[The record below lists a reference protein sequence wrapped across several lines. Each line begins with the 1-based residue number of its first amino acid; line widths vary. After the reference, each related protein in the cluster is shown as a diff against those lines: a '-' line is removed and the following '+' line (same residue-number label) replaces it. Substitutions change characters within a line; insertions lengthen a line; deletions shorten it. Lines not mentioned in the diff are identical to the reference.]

1 MQPIKKLMV
10 VGEVFVGT
18 ADRPL
23 SNAAFDIRLREY
35 AQIFKELLYIG
46 PSDAPRDFRIGNI
59 QFVGTDL
66 YSKKMAH
73 RVRYALSAARREQ
86 FFSARINDF
95 TPDIVELRIPA
106 VFPLLAHRSVR
117 RCNVPIAVYVA
128 GDWQRAT
135 AATFRFPGAAL
146 LGHLLDRLQWPLIR
160 RSVVVVAGSALAAKY
175 RFLNDCYVYWSTT
188 HREVIRRPARF
199 PPRNLL
205 YVGRLEPL
213 KRVEDALLA
222 LQMLTSSGRDFTLTI
237 VGDGIGR
244 SASEELARKLGVAD
258 RVHFVGYVHDE
269 AQKRALYLA
278 SDILVFPSL
287 SEGSPKV
294 LPEAMAHGVVP
305 IAIRDVGGIGQI
317 IRDGVNGFL
326 ARPRDPAHI
335 ASLVR
340 RLLDSERLLHD
351 MMEAGY
357 EYAAEHTL
365 THEVRKQWAHVE
377 ARLAEQPSLARS

>member
-1 MQPIKKLMV
+1 MEPSKKLMV
-10 VGEVFVGT
+10 VGEVFVRSPQ
-18 ADRPL
+18 RPL
-23 SNAAFDIRLREY
+23 ASAALEIRLREY
-35 AQIFKELLYIG
+35 AQIFKEVLYVG
-46 PSDAPRDFRIGNI
+46 PSPRPCEFRIGNI
-59 QFVGTDL
+59 RYLGTDL
-66 YSKKMAH
+66 YSKGISH
-73 RVRYALSAARREQ
+73 RIRYVLQPTRRQAFFLARLRE
-86 FFSARINDF
+86 FG
-95 TPDIVELRIPA
+95 PDIVELRIPA
-106 VFPLLAHRSVR
+106 VFPLLAYRSLR
-117 RCNVPIAVYVA
+117 RTNVPLALYIA

-160 RSVVVVAGSALAAKY
+160 RSIVVVAGSALAAKY
-175 RFLNDCYVYWSTT
+175 RPLNDCYVYWSTT
-188 HREVIRRPARF
+188 HREVSRRPARF

-213 KRVEDALLA
+213 KRVEDAVLA
-222 LQMLTSSGRDFTLTI
+222 LQILTNSGRDFTLTI

-244 SASEELARKLGVAD
+244 AVTEELARKSGVAD
-258 RVHFVGYVHDE
+258 RVRFLGYVHDE
-269 AQKRALYLA
+269 AQKTALYLA

-305 IAIRDVGGIGQI
+305 IAIENVGGIGHI

-335 ASLVR
+335 ASLV
-340 RLLDSERLLHD
+340 ERLLVSDALLRD

-357 EYAAEHTL
+357 AYADEHTL
-365 THEVRKQWAHVE
+365 PHEVRKQWAHVE
-377 ARLAEQPSLARS
+377 ARIAELTSVASQ